1 MIKRTIKTPA
11 SGTPVIGIEELDMP
25 TKYDGDSCVLSYL
38 SMLVKVFKPLL
49 YKIDSTTSLVA
60 SAFVFFVLSI
70 SAHPVTKP
78 KYVLLA
84 LLMIMFEANSN

>member
-38 SMLVKVFKPLL
+38 SMIVKVFKLCL
-49 YKIDSTTSLVA
+49 
-60 SAFVFFVLSI
+60 
-70 SAHPVTKP
+70 
-78 KYVLLA
+78 
-84 LLMIMFEANSN
+84 E

>member
-1 MIKRTIKTPA
+1 
-11 SGTPVIGIEELDMP
+11 MP

-60 SAFVFFVLSI
+60 SAFVFFALIISVHNHTLHTATNSIAANREMVNHYTLITVGVLDRRQF
-70 SAHPVTKP
+70 VTF
-78 KYVLLA
+78 KY
-84 LLMIMFEANSN
+84 LLM

>member
-38 SMLVKVFKPLL
+38 SMIVKVFKPLL
-49 YKIDSTTSLVA
+49 FTIDSTTSLVA

-70 SAHPVTKP
+70 SVHTPSYT
-78 KYVLLA
+78 
-84 LLMIMFEANSN
+84 